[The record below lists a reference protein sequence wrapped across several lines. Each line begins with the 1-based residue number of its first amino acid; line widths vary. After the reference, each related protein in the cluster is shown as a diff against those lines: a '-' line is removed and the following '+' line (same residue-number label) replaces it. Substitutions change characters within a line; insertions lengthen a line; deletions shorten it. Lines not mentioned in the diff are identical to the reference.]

1 MSKFELEDKLENY
14 YEAVYNDLEKKTL
27 DDEFGSYVL
36 NRLKT
41 GNKKAYNKSL
51 IETRNFNMEFLNV
64 IESCYPALLKLLRN
78 PVKTIKYDNITAT
91 CKKNYTIT
99 VDSKPTTPEEDAGE
113 TTNPTTPTTPTTQP

>member
-1 MSKFELEDKLENY
+1 MAKFELEEQLESY

-41 GNKKAYNKSL
+41 GNKKAYNKTL

-64 IESCYPALLKLLRN
+64 IESCYPSILKLIRN
-78 PVKTIKYDNITAT
+78 PMK
-91 CKKNYTIT
+91 
-99 VDSKPTTPEEDAGE
+99 
-113 TTNPTTPTTPTTQP
+113 